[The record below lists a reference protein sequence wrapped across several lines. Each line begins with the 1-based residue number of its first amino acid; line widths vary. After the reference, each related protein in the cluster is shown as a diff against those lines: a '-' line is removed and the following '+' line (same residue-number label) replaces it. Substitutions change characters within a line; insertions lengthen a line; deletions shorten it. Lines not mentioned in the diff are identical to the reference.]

1 MKRKRV
7 SEIFGS
13 VDSNLKVI
21 DASHRHPKKP
31 LSDWE
36 ASGGAFCPRCNE
48 EAVRFRPQ
56 DGVCRKCADALN
68 EKQDRD
74 EKKRAKFLRFVKA
87 HNARID
93 KKRRG
98 TYAPVR

>member
-1 MKRKRV
+1 MKRKRA

-13 VDSNLKVI
+13 VDPNLKVI
-21 DASHRHPKKP
+21 DASHRHSKKP

-36 ASGGAFCPRCNE
+36 ASGGAICPSCKE

-56 DGVCRKCADALN
+56 DGVCRQCADSLN
-68 EKQDRD
+68 KKYFKD
-74 EKKRAKFLRFVKA
+74 EKKRDNLRKFIKA

-98 TYAPVR
+98 TI

>member
-1 MKRKRV
+1 MKRKRA
-7 SEIFGS
+7 SELFGS
-13 VDSNLKVI
+13 VDPNLKVI
-21 DASHRHPKKP
+21 DASHRHPKKS

-36 ASGGAFCPRCNE
+36 ASGGAICPRCNE

-56 DGVCRKCADALN
+56 DGVCRQCADALN
-68 EKQDRD
+68 EKHFKD

-93 KKRRG
+93 KRKG
-98 TYAPVR
+98 TAK